1 MLRPRAATD
10 GPPGGVGLPRSD
22 ILRPFRP
29 ALGLRISL
37 LVAVVCLLAKPSQA
51 QWLENGKTIC
61 NATGAQEQPVAVPD
75 GTGGA
80 IVAWEDFRS
89 SGDIYAQRI
98 NGSGLPV
105 WTANGVGVC
114 TANNEQF
121 DVEIAPDGAGGA
133 ILVWED
139 FRANGDIYAQRVN
152 GAGVPQWT
160 ANGVALCTALDE
172 QYAPRIVP
180 DGAGGALVVWGDFR
194 VGVGRIY
201 AQKVDASGALLW
213 GADGALACSVAA
225 DQFGGVIASDG
236 AGGAIVA
243 WYDFRNGLAD
253 IYAQRLDAVTGARQW
268 GDSGVALCDT
278 SGSQAIPAIVADGV
292 GGAIVVWEDDRAGGK
307 DLYAQRVNASGV
319 AQWAVDGAPVC
330 TTSGNQAAAVAI
342 PLGAGEAIVSWQD
355 GWNGADDIF
364 VQRVGS
370 TGAGVWTAGGVAL
383 CSTNGAQT
391 MPSIVSDG
399 ASGAIVSWQD
409 LRSGVA
415 DIYARRVN
423 SAGTPQWTANGVLIC
438 GANLAQTL
446 PAIAS
451 DGASG
456 AVVAWEDYR
465 GTASDIYAGRIL
477 ADGTLASPT
486 GVPGGAAVAVGY
498 LSPNVPNPFRS
509 ETALEFSLP
518 TPGPASLRIYDA
530 SGRLVRTI
538 VDGVLPAGAQRAR
551 WDGLDDG
558 GRRAAGGVYFARLLA
573 PTVSAS
579 RKIIRVG
586 D

>member
-1 MLRPRAATD
+1 MGPIRPVLALR
-10 GPPGGVGLPRSD
+10 LP
-22 ILRPFRP
+22 
-29 ALGLRISL
+29 L
-37 LVAVVCLLAKPSQA
+37 LVSGVCLIAMPCQA
-51 QWLENGKTIC
+51 QWFQNGKSIC
-61 NATGAQEQPVAVPD
+61 EATGGQEQPVAVPD

-98 NGSGLPV
+98 NGSGLTV

-114 TANNEQF
+114 TATNEQF
-121 DVEIAPDGAGGA
+121 DVDIAPDGAGGA

-139 FRANGDIYAQRVN
+139 FRANGDIYAQRVSAA
-152 GAGVPQWT
+152 GAPQWT

-172 QYAPRIVP
+172 QYAPRIVA
-180 DGAGGALVVWGDFR
+180 DGSGGALVVWGDFR
-194 VGVGRIY
+194 LGTGQIY

-213 GADGALACSVAA
+213 GTNGALACSVVA

-236 AGGAIVA
+236 AGGAIIA

-253 IYAQRLDAVTGARQW
+253 IFAQRLDAVTGARQW
-268 GDSGVALCDT
+268 GDSGVAVCDT
-278 SGSQAIPAIVADGV
+278 AGTQAIPVIVSDGA
-292 GGAIVVWEDDRAGGK
+292 GGVIVLWEDNRAVGN
-307 DLYAQRVNASGV
+307 DLYAQRLNASGV

-330 TTSGNQAAAVAI
+330 TAVGNQGGAVAI
-342 PLGAGEAIVSWQD
+342 SLGAGEAIASWQD
-355 GWNGADDIF
+355 GRNGADDIF
-364 VQRVGS
+364 VQRIGS
-370 TGAGVWTAGGVAL
+370 SGAGLWTAGGVAL
-383 CSTNGAQT
+383 CATNGAQT

-399 ASGAIVSWQD
+399 AGGAIVSWQD
-409 LRSGVA
+409 LRSGTA

-423 SAGTPQWTANGVLIC
+423 SSGTPQWTANGVLLC

-465 GTASDIYAGRIL
+465 FGPSDIFAGRVL
-477 ADGTLASPT
+477 ADGSLPTPT
-486 GVPGGAAVAVGY
+486 GVPGGAVVASGY
-498 LSPNVPNPFRS
+498 LAPIVPNPFRS
-509 ETALEFSLP
+509 ETALEFALP

-538 VDGVLPAGAQRAR
+538 MDGVFPAGAQRAR

-558 GRRAAGGVYFARLLA
+558 GRRVAGGVYFARLA
-573 PTVSAS
+573 GPDVSAS
-579 RKIIRVG
+579 RKIIRIA